1 MGARYEHMNME
12 AMRKVMPEKARLMD
26 EIFGYRINGLCKP
39 TYNKTTQELSDTIT
53 HIHGSWEGS
62 DYITERGS
70 IITSCENNLPVR
82 SYYAKKGVYCFVED
96 ISIDILKGI
105 KYMIGNKTYKEWE
118 KEKNE
123 KISLENKVK
132 ELEAK
137 LAEQQAKLETIKS
150 LF

>member
-62 DYITERGS
+62 DYITERGLLLPLAK
-70 IITSCENNLPVR
+70 IIYQSVLITL
-82 SYYAKKGVYCFVED
+82 
-96 ISIDILKGI
+96 
-105 KYMIGNKTYKEWE
+105 E
-118 KEKNE
+118 KEFIVLL
-123 KISLENKVK
+123 KIFQLIYSK
-132 ELEAK
+132 E
-137 LAEQQAKLETIKS
+137 
-150 LF
+150 